1 MNPEQFLLTDV
12 LALAVQVVK
21 NQGSYASVADGEKDP
36 KNPSTSSVVE
46 CILDKREGYYK
57 DLIKSATTNNDI
69 MNFVHEL
76 IQFVE
81 NYSYRGFAS
90 GQPNNYVD
98 KLKSIYQNTQI
109 TVDDI
114 PMAVSAI
121 GVYNRAEQREQL
133 KELYAGSEYVGELKQ
148 RNKYFLKVIE
158 RRNMSTGYLFK
169 CITRERNLVHFFS
182 HKDYPVEL
190 GDCILVNA
198 TVVEH
203 KQSKYDHDNK
213 TTRINR
219 VVLIENHGQPKI
231 ETGS

>member
-1 MNPEQFLLTDV
+1 
-12 LALAVQVVK
+12 
-21 NQGSYASVADGEKDP
+21 
-36 KNPSTSSVVE
+36 
-46 CILDKREGYYK
+46 
-57 DLIKSATTNNDI
+57 
-69 MNFVHEL
+69 
-76 IQFVE
+76 
-81 NYSYRGFAS
+81 
-90 GQPNNYVD
+90 
-98 KLKSIYQNTQI
+98 
-109 TVDDI
+109 
-114 PMAVSAI
+114 MAVSAI

-133 KELYAGSEYVGELKQ
+133 KELYAGSEYVGALKQ